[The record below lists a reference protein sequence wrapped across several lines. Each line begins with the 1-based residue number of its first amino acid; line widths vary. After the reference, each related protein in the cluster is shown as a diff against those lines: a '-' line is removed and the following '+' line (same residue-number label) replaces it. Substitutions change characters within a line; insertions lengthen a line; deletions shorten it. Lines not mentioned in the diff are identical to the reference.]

1 MITHIILGDEVPEMA
16 DLRTNVIKQ
25 YATYWKEL
33 GELLGVEDH
42 DIVIIAANNK
52 YNPNQSVDSCYE
64 MLCKWRNKSCHQHGV
79 NWRML
84 LRNSQKGPS
93 LLNSLTQVVFL
104 L

>member
-1 MITHIILGDEVPEMA
+1 MA

-42 DIVIIAANNK
+42 DIVIITANNK

-64 MLCKWRNKSCHQHGV
+64 MLCKWRNKNLSPTWGKLEDAVEKLSKRAQPFKLTDSGSIFA
-79 NWRML
+79 L
-84 LRNSQKGPS
+84 KYLRS
-93 LLNSLTQVVFL
+93 L
-104 L
+104 